1 MPYCSVHQ
9 RHLSWPL
16 QLGRFGT
23 SVSFS
28 GQRSQRA
35 WPIPAPAAPAIDGE
49 RNSEV
54 DPLDIIDA
62 QLPQLVHSR
71 RYYTE
76 LFRRW
81 ERLGVHVT
89 PVHFYSPIPNLTEL
103 SEADWQN
110 PYDLLGIDMNG
121 EYQLRLLEDDFP
133 RFRTEYEQLARVPSD
148 DPLAFYLDNGMI
160 SGTDALVLYCMIR
173 QFQPRK
179 VIEVGS
185 GFSSRLTL
193 QALRRNGFGK
203 LVCIEPFP
211 TNPGQHDLFRQPVPG
226 LELIAQPVQE
236 VEIAV
241 FESLQAG
248 DVLFIDSSHVA
259 RIGGDVPFLYLRVLP
274 RLAPGVI
281 VHVHDVFLPFEF
293 RRDWVVDNLRFWNEQ
308 YVLHAFLLHN
318 TEWEVLFANTWMNE
332 HHPDAMH
339 RTFPTSPWWGG
350 GSFWMRRRS

>member
-1 MPYCSVHQ
+1 M
-9 RHLSWPL
+9 
-16 QLGRFGT
+16 
-23 SVSFS
+23 
-28 GQRSQRA
+28 
-35 WPIPAPAAPAIDGE
+35 
-49 RNSEV
+49 
-54 DPLDIIDA
+54 DPLDVIDTH
-62 QLPQLVHSR
+62 LPQLVRGR

-89 PVHFYSPIPNLTEL
+89 PVHFYSPIADLTQL
-103 SEADWQN
+103 GDAPWQN

-121 EYQLRLLEDDFP
+121 DYQLRLLEDDFP
-133 RFRTEYEQLARVPSD
+133 RFRTEYEALRRVPSD
-148 DPLAFYLDNGMI
+148 DPLAFYLDNGMF

-173 QFQPRK
+173 RFQPRK

-185 GFSSRLTL
+185 GFSTRLTL
-193 QALRRNGFGK
+193 QALRRNGFGD

-211 TNPGQHDLFRQPVPG
+211 TNPGQHDLFRQSVPG
-226 LELIAQPVQE
+226 LELLAQPVQE

-241 FESLQAG
+241 FESLQPG

-281 VHVHDVFLPFEF
+281 VHVHDIFLPFEY
-293 RRDWVVDNLRFWNEQ
+293 RQEWVEEQLRFWNEQ
-308 YVLHAFLLHN
+308 YVLYAFLLHN
-318 TEWEVLFANTWMNE
+318 TEWEVLFANTWMDDR
-332 HHPDAMH
+332 HPDAMR